1 MGPVV
6 SSLLK
11 KERKKLKFDQT
22 FSKRAIVV
30 GAVVVGA
37 VVVVAVVVGAV
48 VFVVVIVVVD
58 AVIIVVVSLPFYS
71 TEWPQRLSTLVI
83 ANTIF
88 FLSTE

>member
-30 GAVVVGA
+30 VVVVAVVVVGA
-37 VVVVAVVVGAV
+37 VVVAS
-48 VFVVVIVVVD
+48 VF
-58 AVIIVVVSLPFYS
+58 F
-71 TEWPQRLSTLVI
+71 TC
-83 ANTIF
+83 
-88 FLSTE
+88 

>member
-30 GAVVVGA
+30 VAAVAVV
-37 VVVVAVVVGAV
+37 VVVGAV
-48 VFVVVIVVVD
+48 VFVVVIVV
-58 AVIIVVVSLPFYS
+58 AVIVAIIVVVVFLPFYS